1 MRKYGY
7 FERECRPHVR
17 HAALFFGGASRA
29 GGQGGWCDFIPN
41 YFSEI
46 PALIERGMMPSDVVF
61 AMASKMSP
69 HGFFALSLGTD
80 YTMAAVAKA
89 RAVVL
94 EVNPNVPFT
103 HGQCHVHVSQ
113 VTALVESEDPI
124 LEVGLPK
131 IGPVQEAIGQL
142 VAEQI
147 EDGST
152 LQIGYGGIP
161 DAVVM
166 QLTGKRDLG
175 IHTEMIGDGILKL
188 VESGAVNNSRKTLL
202 PGKMVATF
210 ALGSRKLYE
219 FMHQNP
225 MLEMHPSNF
234 TNDPYVAGQN
244 DKLVTINASL
254 QVDLLGQCG
263 SESIGHLPYSGTG
276 GQVDFVRA
284 ANRSSGGKSFIVLP
298 STAKDGTVSR
308 IVPTLSPQLSAAPRH
323 HQQERRQLRG
333 NRMGHGPAARQVGP
347 AARPGA
353 DCHRA
358 PGLSPVAARGGRQ
371 NVRVLAALHAR
382 LRAQAGSLAGRAVDQ
397 QGALQFDRVGGVE
410 GGQRAV
416 VLAFIVLRAVWFR
429 AAGVERARFLFV
441 VQHGISPFGG

>member
-1 MRKYGY
+1 MLEQDAAYNDKDRRQHMQTVQEVYRSKRCSALDALNHLRDGDMIIVPTGVGEPPALLNALSEQCRNFSDVQVAQILAMRKYGY

-46 PALIERGMMPSDVVF
+46 PALIERGLMPSDVVF
-61 AMASKMSP
+61 AMASPMSP

-166 QLTGKRDLG
+166 QLTAKRDLG

-284 ANRSSGGKSFIVLP
+284 ANRSRGGKSFIVLP

-308 IVPTLSPQLSAAPRH
+308 IVPTLSAGTHATTSKNDVNYVVTEWGMA
-323 HQQERRQLRG
+323 QLRG
-333 NRMGHGPAARQVGP
+333 KSARQ
-347 AARPGA
+347 
-353 DCHRA
+353 
-358 PGLSPVAARGGRQ
+358 
-371 NVRVLAALHAR
+371 
-382 LRAQAGSLAGRAVDQ
+382 RAQALIAIAHPDFRPWLREEA
-397 QGALQFDRVGGVE
+397 DRMCV
-410 GGQRAV
+410 
-416 VLAFIVLRAVWFR
+416 F
-429 AAGVERARFLFV
+429 
-441 VQHGISPFGG
+441 